1 MYLLRDAVLQ
11 GGYTR
16 AGVRAYLD
24 RLVAQAATIS
34 GVGGPFTLGPDHDAR
49 RPLYI
54 AEVHDK
60 GFRVLQ
66 EIPVK

>member
-1 MYLLRDAVLQ
+1 VYLLRDAVLR

-24 RLVAQAATIS
+24 GFVTKTATIQ
-34 GVGGPFTLGPDHDAR
+34 GVGGPFTLGRDHDAR

-54 AEVHDK
+54 AEVRDQ
-60 GFRVLQ
+60 GFHVLKA
-66 EIPVK
+66 VSVR